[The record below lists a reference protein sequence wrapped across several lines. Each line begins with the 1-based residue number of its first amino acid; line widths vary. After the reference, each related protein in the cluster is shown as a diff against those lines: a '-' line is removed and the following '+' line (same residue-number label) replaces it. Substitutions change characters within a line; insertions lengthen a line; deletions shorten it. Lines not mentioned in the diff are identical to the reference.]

1 MPKACETSSARDV
14 EVRGLQWEGGRGY
27 IPVRS
32 ITPEQEIVAR
42 MLIRIPNIS
51 VAMAV
56 LGHG

>member
-1 MPKACETSSARDV
+1 M
-14 EVRGLQWEGGRGY
+14 GGRGY

-42 MLIRIPNIS
+42 MLIRIAYKFS
-51 VAMAV
+51 VAMAA